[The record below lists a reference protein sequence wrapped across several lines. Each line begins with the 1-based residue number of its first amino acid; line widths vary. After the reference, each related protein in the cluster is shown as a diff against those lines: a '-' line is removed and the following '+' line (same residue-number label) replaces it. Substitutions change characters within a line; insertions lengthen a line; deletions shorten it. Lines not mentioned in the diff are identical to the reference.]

1 MDACASSRARFNSI
15 TGKEAHQCQPF
26 LFIDSQITSDQRN
39 ASQHRR
45 SELKNYYPESNLDS
59 FLNDGHLSEVLH
71 VIEGG
76 KEGIVYCC
84 RGGPLAS
91 ADLVAAK
98 VYHPLH
104 RRAFRRDAGY
114 QDSRL
119 RGPKVRR
126 EKLAMAK
133 GSAFGR
139 RVQYGTWLSAEF
151 ETLDLL
157 HRAGADVPFPIALGE
172 GAVLMQYIGDETAA
186 APRLAQVELAR
197 DEAMALFERVLRN
210 VGLWLDLDR
219 IHGDLS
225 PYNILYFSGAITV
238 IDFPQAID
246 ARFNPN
252 ARDLLQRDLANVCG
266 YFQRYGIR
274 CDPERIAARM
284 WGAYR
289 HGAALT

>member
-1 MDACASSRARFNSI
+1 
-15 TGKEAHQCQPF
+15 
-26 LFIDSQITSDQRN
+26 LFIDLKINVDLQRPRLD
-39 ASQHRR
+39 RR
-45 SELKNYYPESNLDS
+45 REVKNYFPESNLDS
-59 FLNDGHLSEVLH
+59 FLNDGHLSEILH

-84 RGGPLAS
+84 RGGPLAG

-104 RRAFRRDAGY
+104 RRSFRNDAAY
-114 QDSRL
+114 QDNRL

-133 GSAFGR
+133 KTSYGR

-151 ETLDLL
+151 ETLGTLY
-157 HRAGADVPFPIALGE
+157 RAGADVPFPIALGE
-172 GAVLMQYIGDETAA
+172 GVVLMEYIGDENHA
-186 APRLAQVELAR
+186 APRLAQTELSP
-197 DEAMALFERVLRN
+197 DEVTPLFERILRN

-225 PYNILYFSGAITV
+225 PYNILYFGGAITI

-246 ARFNPN
+246 SRFNPN
-252 ARDLLQRDLANVCG
+252 ARELLQRDLANVCR
-266 YFQRYGIR
+266 YFERYGIR
-274 CDPERIAARM
+274 SDPDRIAARM

-289 HGAALT
+289 HGVALT